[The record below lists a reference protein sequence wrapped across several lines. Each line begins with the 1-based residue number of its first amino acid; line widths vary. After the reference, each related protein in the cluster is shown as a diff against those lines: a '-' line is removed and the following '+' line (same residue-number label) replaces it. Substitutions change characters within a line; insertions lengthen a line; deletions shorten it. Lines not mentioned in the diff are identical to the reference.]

1 MRSDAA
7 PSAPLPLAAWALERL
22 AGGDNSPAALL
33 GVPAAAAAREARDDR
48 HPDPVDWPPSQ
59 VEGVEAAGGAIPAVE
74 AAGDAIPAAGVVGVA
89 SIPAVMGVETIAGP
103 ASAAVVHRAS
113 GPAGDSFNGSAG
125 GFCGVGLSAWS
136 RLSWSRR
143 NRGNG
148 PSSSYEDGLWGP
160 KRSNS
165 TDVAAPGS
173 CQGGRASLRVGGR
186 GD

>member
-7 PSAPLPLAAWALERL
+7 LPAPLPLAAWALERL

-33 GVPAAAAAREARDDR
+33 CVPAAAAAREARDDR

-59 VEGVEAAGGAIPAVE
+59 VEGVEAAGDAIPAVV

-113 GPAGDSFNGSAG
+113 PGPQGIRSTVPRAAFAVRACPRGRACRGRGATEG
-125 GFCGVGLSAWS
+125 MGLRHRTKMAYEA
-136 RLSWSRR
+136 R
-143 NRGNG
+143 NART
-148 PSSSYEDGLWGP
+148 PLTWP
-160 KRSNS
+160 LPA
-165 TDVAAPGS
+165 VARAA
-173 CQGGRASLRVGGR
+173 GRASG
-186 GD
+186 